1 MNLQKVP
8 TVTKQTFREMEDM
21 SRFTSALIFD
31 DLLIVAQKQ
40 TNCFVLNT
48 ARGLVVIDAIWPCR
62 EAFDAIVNAV
72 RDVGW
77 PPDFRHLLLTHGHA
91 DHTGCGKYFVE
102 QYGVETYLSETDDRF
117 WAEHPIKPDR
127 SETWKDYTISHYIT
141 HGDVL
146 DFGDK
151 CISVYATPGH
161 TPGGLSY
168 LFPVT
173 ENGVRH
179 MAALWGGTT
188 PPHSLRGITQYLQSL
203 DMFQQEAEQLG
214 ADVALSNHTAV
225 DCGLEGIAYSRARLA
240 YLPNAYIVGTTG
252 IRRFLQVFR
261 TLSYEMLEQ
270 LE

>member
-48 ARGLVVIDAIWPCR
+48 ARGLVVIDAIWPCQK
-62 EAFDAIVNAV
+62 AFDAIVNAV

-179 MAALWGGTT
+179 MAALCGVV

-225 DCGLEGIAYSRARLA
+225 DCGLERIAYSRARLA

>member
-48 ARGLVVIDAIWPCR
+48 ARGLVVIDAIWPCQK
-62 EAFDAIVNAV
+62 AFDAIVNAV

-225 DCGLEGIAYSRARLA
+225 DCGLERIAYSRARLA